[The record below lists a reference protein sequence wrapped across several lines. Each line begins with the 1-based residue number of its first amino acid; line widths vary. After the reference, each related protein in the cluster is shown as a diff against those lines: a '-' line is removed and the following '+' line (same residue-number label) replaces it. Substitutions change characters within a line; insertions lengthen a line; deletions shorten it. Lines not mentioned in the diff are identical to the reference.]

1 MHCANVSST
10 KDYNQ
15 LNIYENGIASCTPSY
30 SPDILH
36 LLYFQSFDDGPDLY
50 LDILI
55 NTAHSD

>member
-1 MHCANVSST
+1 M
-10 KDYNQ
+10 KM
-15 LNIYENGIASCTPSY
+15 ASHPVHWAI

-55 NTAHSD
+55 NTADSD